1 MRKCAVLGPKPAKY
15 WHTLQLCDQRVVARL
30 SSGLWGVALS
40 KPFDFSKELGIFRS
54 AGKWG
59 RAGWKLGRHVKAD
72 RVRRQIEE
80 EYGAETAEAVA
91 AAIASGRNYDAIL
104 ERAKKRKA
112 ETEERDRLLQK
123 PPPLHGSAAWADATD
138 LQRFLKGRDAF
149 DNPSSILLGTFLE
162 EGARD
167 PAGFV
172 HWDGD
177 GHLLTLAP
185 TRSGKSVTTIIPN
198 LLRYRGSAVV
208 LDPKGELYEETSA
221 WRAKNVGPVYRIA
234 PFDDGTNPATRRF
247 PRHGFN
253 PLARIRSQHQARGLA
268 QLMFPRDPN
277 GQEFFND
284 DVVGFLTGVILY
296 ILDSAPERR
305 RNLGTVREATA
316 APLEQFKKIVRHMA
330 ESRLQAVREA
340 ADNAVGKSGDRGL
353 PNLRDTLHSKLS
365 LWSDPALIAATDRN
379 DVDFA
384 SLKDRPA
391 TVYITVPFNLL
402 EPYAPFV
409 KVLLKHALDAM
420 LDNPA
425 KPEIPVLFVLD
436 EFLSLGPFAD
446 FRNAIRTHASA
457 GVRLW
462 FFLQDMGTL
471 EEHYPGKAW
480 QAFLNTSVK
489 QFFGIDDPFT
499 AELVGRYLGNQTVAY
514 RSVQTSGNVSAQMG
528 SWFEDG
534 SAGVSLSSGES
545 IQFLGRPLL
554 TPDEVMALLSDWH
567 ANGTR
572 TGIMHIRG
580 PRAFKARLVPFTDS
594 DVCKS
599 RRGAYVGH

>member
-1 MRKCAVLGPKPAKY
+1 M
-15 WHTLQLCDQRVVARL
+15 
-30 SSGLWGVALS
+30 GVALS
-40 KPFDFSKELGIFRS
+40 NPFDLSKELGFLRS

-59 RAGWKLGRHVKAD
+59 RIGWKLGRQAKAQQVRG
-72 RVRRQIEE
+72 RVER
-80 EYGAETAEAVA
+80 EYDAETAEAVA
-91 AAIASGRNYDAIL
+91 TAIASGRNPKPIL
-104 ERAKKRKA
+104 ERAERRKA
-112 ETEERDRLLQK
+112 EAAEREKMLAS
-123 PPPLHGSAAWADATD
+123 PPPLHGSATWATVSD
-138 LQRFLKGRDAF
+138 LSRLLKTRGQF
-149 DNPSSILLGTFLE
+149 DIPSSILLGTYIE
-162 EGARD
+162 KGAD
-167 PAGFV
+167 EPAGFV

-185 TRSGKSVTTIIPN
+185 TRAGKSVTTIIPN

-208 LDPKGELYEETSA
+208 LDPKGELYEATSA
-221 WRAKNVGPVYRIA
+221 WRSANVGPVYRIA
-234 PFDDGTNPATRRF
+234 PFDTGADPRTRSF

-253 PLARIRSQHQARGLA
+253 PLARINSQHQARGLA

-284 DVVGFLTGVILY
+284 DAVSFLTAVMFY
-296 ILDSAPERR
+296 VLDSAPEHR

-316 APLEQFKKIVRHMA
+316 APLARFMQMA
-330 ESRLQAVREA
+330 KLMSGSRLQGVREA
-340 ADNAVGKSGDRGL
+340 ADNMIGKSRDRGL

-365 LWSDPALIAATDRN
+365 LWSDPAILGVTDRN

-409 KVLLKHALDAM
+409 KVLLKSALDAM

-425 KPEIPVLFVLD
+425 KPDIPVLFVLD
-436 EFLSLGPFAD
+436 EFLSLGPFVD
-446 FRNAIRTHASA
+446 FRNAIRTHAGA

-471 EEHYPGKAW
+471 EEHYPGTGW
-480 QAFLNTSVK
+480 HAFLNTSVK
-489 QFFGIDDPFT
+489 QFFGVDDPFT
-499 AELVGRYLGNQTVAY
+499 ADLVGRYLGNQTVAY
-514 RSVQTSGNVSAQMG
+514 RSVQTGGNVSAQLG
-528 SWFEDG
+528 SWLENG
-534 SAGVSLSSGES
+534 STGVSISSGET

-572 TGIMHIRG
+572 TSIVHIRG
-580 PRAFKARLVPFTDS
+580 SRAFKARLVSFNFS
-594 DVCKS
+594 DICKA
-599 RRGAYVGH
+599 RIGAHRVRG

>member
-1 MRKCAVLGPKPAKY
+1 MAG
-15 WHTLQLCDQRVVARL
+15 ARWC
-30 SSGLWGVALS
+30 S
-40 KPFDFSKELGIFRS
+40 
-54 AGKWG
+54 
-59 RAGWKLGRHVKAD
+59 
-72 RVRRQIEE
+72 
-80 EYGAETAEAVA
+80 T
-91 AAIASGRNYDAIL
+91 
-104 ERAKKRKA
+104 RKA
-112 ETEERDRLLQK
+112 R
-123 PPPLHGSAAWADATD
+123 
-138 LQRFLKGRDAF
+138 
-149 DNPSSILLGTFLE
+149 
-162 EGARD
+162 
-167 PAGFV
+167 
-172 HWDGD
+172 
-177 GHLLTLAP
+177 
-185 TRSGKSVTTIIPN
+185 
-198 LLRYRGSAVV
+198 
-208 LDPKGELYEETSA
+208 LYEETSA

-499 AELVGRYLGNQTVAY
+499 AEARRPLSRQPDCGVPERPDQRQRVGPNGQLVRGRLGGRQPVERRVHPVSRAAAADAGRGHGPPFRLARERDAHRHHAHPGAAGIQGQAGTVHRQRRLQIQK
-514 RSVQTSGNVSAQMG
+514 RSLRGP
-528 SWFEDG
+528 
-534 SAGVSLSSGES
+534 
-545 IQFLGRPLL
+545 LGRRICLRGK
-554 TPDEVMALLSDWH
+554 A
-567 ANGTR
+567 AAQRGR
-572 TGIMHIRG
+572 TAAGRFRSED
-580 PRAFKARLVPFTDS
+580 PADP
-594 DVCKS
+594 
-599 RRGAYVGH
+599 